1 MRLWYVHFNF
11 TAETE
16 NSPLYDRQHGIHGT
30 RQANPRFA
38 GFIICI
44 IELNTRCATSDVNH
58 FKISCNLQITKATVN
73 ETQWYYL
80 DGDDTLLMT

>member
-16 NSPLYDRQHGIHGT
+16 NSPLYDWQHGIHGT

-58 FKISCNLQITKATVN
+58 FKISCHLQITKATVN
-73 ETQWYYL
+73 ETQW
-80 DGDDTLLMT
+80 